1 MTNRLKT
8 NVLTQVLLLWAF
20 TASFSANGI
29 DPAEFR
35 NRRQAYAART
45 ADGVTVLFNALEE
58 DLREFA
64 VDKNFYYLTGA
75 AIPDAI
81 LVLSPAHSQHKDT
94 LFIPE
99 RDLAQEKWTGPKLAP
114 GAETAKQLGVDRVLG
129 LEQFQA
135 EITTL
140 MGGQKK
146 LYTVLP
152 NRKGMAPPSTQEGHV
167 ARLKGL
173 FPFAELAQVTTPIAH
188 LRMTKSASE
197 LALMKRAI
205 QVTLY
210 GPWGSEPCSGR
221 WPS

>member
-20 TASFSANGI
+20 AASFSANGI
-29 DPAEFR
+29 DSAEFR

-45 ADGVTVLFNALEE
+45 ADGVTVLFTALEE

-64 VDKNFYYLTGA
+64 VDKNFYYLTGT

-81 LVLSPAHSQHKDT
+81 LVLSPAHSQHKET

-140 MGGQKK
+140 MAGQKK
-146 LYTVLP
+146 LYALLP
-152 NRKGMAPPSTQEGHV
+152 SRKGTAPPSTQEGHV
-167 ARLKGL
+167 SRLRGL
-173 FPFAELAQVTTPIAH
+173 FPVAEIAQA
-188 LRMTKSASE
+188 
-197 LALMKRAI
+197 
-205 QVTLY
+205 
-210 GPWGSEPCSGR
+210 
-221 WPS
+221 